1 MYGSSPYVLFLLKGP
16 LLTPGIGL
24 WQLKRIILWRHVS
37 LLLLFSAL
45 LQSFLLHGKGNVFP
59 NGLPLNWGLLV
70 LDVEI
75 IQSLQIGFL
84 G

>member
-1 MYGSSPYVLFLLKGP
+1 M
-16 LLTPGIGL
+16 
-24 WQLKRIILWRHVS
+24 S

-45 LQSFLLHGKGNVFP
+45 LQSFLLHGKGNIFP
-59 NGLPLNWGLLV
+59 NELPLNWGLLV

-75 IQSLQIGFL
+75 IQSLQVDFL